1 MATTERKKLK
11 TYRGKVTSISGLQTV
26 KVTLTYQA
34 KHPKYGKILKRSTV
48 AHVHDVDN
56 VAKVGDTVDIAKCR
70 PISKTKCW
78 RLVKVV
84 EGL

>member
-11 TYRGKVTSISGLQTV
+11 TYRGKVTSISGEQTV
-26 KVTLTYQA
+26 KVILNYQT
-34 KHPKYGKILKRSTV
+34 KHPKYGKMLKRSTV
-48 AHVHDVDN
+48 AHVHDQDK
-56 VAKVGDTVDIAKCR
+56 VAKIGDTVDIAKCR

-84 EGL
+84 EVI